1 MTVSKS
7 QLSLPVIEYFQ
18 SFQVGCKHL
27 KNIIWNQIPQ
37 SPSGVHQR
45 FIDVYDFCWGLWSLR
60 QLRDCWL
67 GVTLAFGWLKALLYS
82 SLFFLLLCSGFSLL
96 LQQHCHSSGHGTVSA
111 QALTSGAGELD
122 PALPLLSARWNST
135 KGMSPHLSELG
146 DPPLSG
152 TAIKPLQIPSPRLAA
167 RRDWSLCLQSRSKM
181 SAGVLGRGFSP
192 WLSQGAGTPATRQF
206 GKPH

>member
-1 MTVSKS
+1 MLSDSKGTCPWATVPTAPLTRALCFTAGTHRDPGGRRLTVSKS

-82 SLFFLLLCSGFSLL
+82 SLFFLLLGSGFSLL
-96 LQQHCHSSGHGTVSA
+96 LQQHCHSSGHGTISA
-111 QALTSGAGELD
+111 QTLTSGAGELD

-135 KGMSPHLSELG
+135 KGMIPHLSE
-146 DPPLSG
+146 
-152 TAIKPLQIPSPRLAA
+152 
-167 RRDWSLCLQSRSKM
+167 
-181 SAGVLGRGFSP
+181 AG
-192 WLSQGAGTPATRQF
+192 
-206 GKPH
+206 